1 VTTSTTKPQP
11 RISSETGPGQ
21 RRAFADH
28 ESAEADRERGD
39 VAYLSGPAAGEIAA
53 AVLAGEGVA
62 LDSWA
67 LDRVHH
73 RPGVG
78 VTVGLVVHWSPPGGR
93 AVQEYLCVTTAPLG
107 AHAAARPGVV
117 AIGDRTRSLHVW
129 RHPADPELPGLAVA
143 CQGVDVDLDLVA
155 YRPLRRAVVR
165 VRPRPGAACGPE
177 VTYRKVVRPRRV
189 RALQARHELLRSAGL
204 PVPASLGW
212 TSDGVVTL
220 AALEGPSLAR
230 ALTADGAC
238 ALDPRAFLDLLD
250 ALPGDVLDLPPRPAW
265 ADHARLYASG
275 AVAALPGEGPALGA
289 LGAQISQL
297 LARTDPGPVV
307 ATHGDLYEANLLV
320 TGAEI
325 TGLLDLDSVGPGHRV
340 DDLACLLGHALV
352 LPCLAPATYPLVPA
366 TVRRWLAVFDTVVD
380 PASLRARVAG
390 VVLSLVAG
398 AVGPPNAAGLRTGQ
412 RDAAAR
418 LTLARHWADEALAV
432 L

>member
-1 VTTSTTKPQP
+1 MTTLTVQAPP
-11 RISSETGPGQ
+11 EISSAAVPGGE
-21 RRAFADH
+21 RAVPDG
-28 ESAEADRERGD
+28 EPAEEERERGD

-78 VTVGLVVHWSPPGGR
+78 VTVGLVVHWSPPDGP
-93 AVQEYLCVTTAPLG
+93 AVQEYLCVTTAPMG
-107 AHAAARPGVV
+107 AQAAARPGVV
-117 AIGDRTRSLHVW
+117 ALGDGTRSLHLW

-143 CQGVDVDLDLVA
+143 CQGAEADLDLVA

-212 TSDGVVTL
+212 TPDGVVTL
-220 AALEGPSLAR
+220 AALEGPSLAE
-230 ALTADGAC
+230 ALTADGAA
-238 ALDPRAFLDLLD
+238 ALDPRAFLELLD
-250 ALPGDVLDLPPRPAW
+250 ALPVEVLDLPPRPPW
-265 ADHARLYASG
+265 ADHARLYARG
-275 AVAALPGEGPALGA
+275 AALALPREGPALHA
-289 LGAQISQL
+289 LGAEISEL
-297 LARTDPGPVV
+297 LAHTDPGPIV

-320 TGAEI
+320 AGAEI
-325 TGLLDLDSVGPGHRV
+325 TGLLDIDSVGPGRRV

-352 LPCLAPATYPLVPA
+352 LPSLAPAIYPLVPA

-380 PASLRARVAG
+380 PAALRARVAG

-398 AVGPPNAAGLRTGQ
+398 AAGPPNAAGLRTGQ
-412 RDAAAR
+412 ADAAAR
-418 LTLARHWADEALAV
+418 LRLARHWADAAVAAL
-432 L
+432 